1 MQFGVAGVN
10 SEGATPQ
17 VSLREATHTMLRRPA
32 LLVQDWNWKAAAFS
46 ALLRALM
53 FLLINLR
60 AGSGRAIRAML
71 VEAVYAT
78 VAAGFAGAVTQRVRH
93 AVPRWATALVV
104 WLAIPFALLA
114 AQAAVHV
121 AMGTPRLA
129 RSLCA
134 SFVFA
139 AFATGFNWF
148 AMSRGAFLTG
158 EDRSFTRDL
167 LLVPRLLWQF
177 VTAPLRPRA

>member
-1 MQFGVAGVN
+1 M
-10 SEGATPQ
+10 PQ
-17 VSLREATHTMLRRPA
+17 VPVRDVVEALLRRPA
-32 LLVQDWNWKAAAFS
+32 LLLRGWNWKAAAFS
-46 ALLRALM
+46 ALLRAIL
-53 FLLINLR
+53 FLLINLH

-78 VAAGFAGAVTQRVRH
+78 IAAGFAGAATQRLRH

-104 WLAIPFALLA
+104 WLAIPTVLLL
-114 AQAAVHV
+114 AQAAVHA

-129 RSLCA
+129 RSLSA
-134 SFVFA
+134 SFFFA

-148 AMSRGAFLTG
+148 AMSRGAFVTG

-167 LLVPRLLWQF
+167 LMVPRLLWQF
-177 VTAPLRPRA
+177 VTAPLRQRFIAKP